1 MGELNDSFY
10 SELLYQQCMLQRV
23 KLWYW
28 IFWIWKTNWIMT
40 LGLEWPCVFVAS
52 CNDGIIPMLR
62 DPNLSEEG

>member
-1 MGELNDSFY
+1 
-10 SELLYQQCMLQRV
+10 
-23 KLWYW
+23 
-28 IFWIWKTNWIMT
+28 MT